1 MFLSWNFRS
10 PTPPSGS
17 TKVPFLA
24 NASASKAIKIVLQSE
39 EGFSISGRGPT
50 ERRKLWLVKVIKN
63 SFSLS
68 ILELIL

>member
-1 MFLSWNFRS
+1 MFLSGNFRS

-50 ERRKLWLVKVIKN
+50 ERRK
-63 SFSLS
+63 
-68 ILELIL
+68 